1 MHPDHDPRGPHE
13 PGCVLDVYHTGQ
25 CSPDIHEN
33 IRPRW
38 NEEGANVEKP
48 YAAAKLLWELVY
60 RDLAPYFIDELNLI
74 DAVDEVIRR
83 IRKETEEN
91 LP

>member
-1 MHPDHDPRGPHE
+1 MPDRFQWHRDE
-13 PGCVLDVYHTGQ
+13 SYVTLSSDVG
-25 CSPDIHEN
+25 DDM
-33 IRPRW
+33 
-38 NEEGANVEKP
+38 EKP

-60 RDLAPYFIDELNLI
+60 RDLKPYFIDELNLI